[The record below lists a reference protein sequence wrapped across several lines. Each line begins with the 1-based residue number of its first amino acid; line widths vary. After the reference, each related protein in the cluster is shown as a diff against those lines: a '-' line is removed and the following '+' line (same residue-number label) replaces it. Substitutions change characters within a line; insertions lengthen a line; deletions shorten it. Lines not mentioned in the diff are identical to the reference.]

1 MILSLGLVV
10 VFVYVNSVLI
20 ETLKST
26 TKFMPVDGG
35 GGSSSSSLAAL
46 KVSAELAVSR
56 ERLRLQQQQL
66 SLPPIATLVPS
77 LLTAREE
84 EDEGSIVSLSEEED
98 DDSGTDIYHSELP
111 TKTPP
116 PIATTTTK
124 KPPPPPTTTTTTTK
138 KPPPPTTTTTTTTP
152 PSSSSSSNS
161 SSSTLHPTTPALLA
175 FLFLTRGPMPHE
187 RLWRRFFSHPQA
199 INRHTIYVH
208 APKSYRFRH
217 NSVFANR
224 KIRDVVPDVS
234 WGDVSI
240 VTATRN
246 LLRAALKHPHN
257 ARFLLLSETCIPVRP
272 FPCVYRTFAEAGHR
286 SFIQTTPTNDRYP
299 SEMDTVPRAER
310 VYPRHWRKGS
320 QWWVLTRA
328 HAELAIGETAIFKSF
343 LRLCRRDMPT
353 KSGGPC
359 IADEHYFQTVLAYH
373 KRESE
378 VMRRSVTYTLWND
391 GFASPEMFGET
402 NIKSRIREIQSCHAI
417 SDSKGTG
424 AKKFNV
430 AYSTDDC
437 GHNFE
442 GVIFDGLG
450 GEQVDPLE
458 SDDSLND
465 VVLHND
471 NRTVA
476 VVRRERPCY
485 LFARKFK
492 PEAADKIL
500 SNSYRIVGV

>member
-20 ETLKST
+20 ETLKSST
-26 TKFMPVDGG
+26 PVDDGG
-35 GGSSSSSLAAL
+35 GSSQGSSSSLAAL

-66 SLPPIATLVPS
+66 SLGPPIATLVPS

-84 EDEGSIVSLSEEED
+84 EDEGSIVSLSEEEED

-116 PIATTTTK
+116 PIATTTK
-124 KPPPPPTTTTTTTK
+124 KPPPPTTTTTTTK
-138 KPPPPTTTTTTTTP
+138 KPPHNNNNHH
-152 PSSSSSSNS
+152 SSIILNLIIQLIIIH
-161 SSSTLHPTTPALLA
+161 STSHHP
-175 FLFLTRGPMPHE
+175 GP
-187 RLWRRFFSHPQA
+187 FS
-199 INRHTIYVH
+199 
-208 APKSYRFRH
+208 SYRFRH

-272 FPCVYRTFAEAGHR
+272 FPCVYRTLAEAGHR